1 MKCLH
6 QGQFYSILIKVRI
19 YTIKRSENAIKVWFA
34 AWRNAKEIADTQIET
49 FPVRMGLYHFATA
62 KSQKPIKNDWFPA
75 KRSRPVLVFPENGFQ
90 IESRK
95 KKVES

>member
-1 MKCLH
+1 MKKRKRNRWYPNRNFS
-6 QGQFYSILIKVRI
+6 GAYGLISLRDCEK
-19 YTIKRSENAIKVWFA
+19 SE
-34 AWRNAKEIADTQIET
+34 ADKKWLV
-49 FPVRMGLYHFATA
+49 PR
-62 KSQKPIKNDWFPA
+62 